1 MRGRERGQG
10 AVSFREGAVSALF
23 REMPGKG
30 APCGE
35 VAVEIRTF
43 FLMYFFSLAIVSF
56 DYPPRE

>member
-1 MRGRERGQG
+1 M
-10 AVSFREGAVSALF
+10 SFREGAVSALF

-30 APCGE
+30 APCGG

-43 FLMYFFSLAIVSF
+43 FLMYFFSSAIVSF

>member
-30 APCGE
+30 APCGG
-35 VAVEIRTF
+35 VAVETRTF
-43 FLMYFFSLAIVSF
+43 FLMYFFSSAIVWF
-56 DYPPRE
+56 DYPPHE

>member
-30 APCGE
+30 APCGG

-43 FLMYFFSLAIVSF
+43 FLMYFFSSDIVWF